1 MRKEKS
7 VENIDKHLSFYT
19 KKSEIKSIYFSNMF
33 MILLVYKKTYFNT
46 NNIEF
51 FIPNVVI
58 YLLQDSKDDI
68 GQ

>member
-1 MRKEKS
+1 M
-7 VENIDKHLSFYT
+7 V
-19 KKSEIKSIYFSNMF
+19 
-33 MILLVYKKTYFNT
+33 LLVYKKTYFNT

-58 YLLQDSKDDI
+58 YLLQDYEDDI